1 MTIVQVPD
9 DATQRQITAADPG
22 RSTWL
27 AANAGSGKTRVL
39 TDRVARLLLAGVLPQ
54 RILCLTYTK
63 AAASEMQNRL
73 FKRLGAW
80 SMLDND
86 ALKADLRKLGDTGPL
101 DDDMLANARTLFAR
115 AIETPG
121 GLKIQTIHSFCASV
135 LRKFPLE
142 AGVSPQFREMDE
154 RLQTLLV
161 REVLEAMAD
170 GPDQGAFD
178 ILADAFTGAELEGWV
193 SSLVG
198 RRQSLLPPKSRA
210 EIWAAFGLPE
220 AYSAQMHVDALV
232 SPGDVPMLRRVASA
246 LAASGSTD
254 QKLSAALNALALD
267 RIDLGICAALESLFV
282 YGDSTKQPGA
292 PKVDRVP
299 TKAGRALV
307 DADLPQLQAIMT
319 RCADL
324 QPKRQALETALR
336 TAALH
341 QFAQAF
347 FPAYDAR
354 KQAGSWLDFDDLI
367 DRTRVLLAESKVAAW
382 VLFRLDGGIDHILV
396 DEAQDTSPAQW
407 DVIRQLAQEF
417 TAGEG
422 ARTDTPRT
430 IFVVGDKKQSIYSF
444 QGADPQA
451 FDDMRDLFQAG
462 LEPSER
468 PLQELS
474 LQHSFRSSPAI
485 LDVVDATFAAS
496 EHRGL
501 GQDSDHIAFKSAL
514 PGRVDLWDPVQV
526 EKSEDETP
534 WYDPIDRIS
543 DDDPKRVLAEKVAEQ
558 IQHLLQNEALPT
570 VDEND
575 QLTGRRIEPRDI
587 LILVQGRRSGL
598 FQEIIRACKSAGLP
612 MAGADRLNVAQEL
625 AVKDIAALLSFLATP
640 EDDLSL
646 ASVLRSPLFG
656 WSEQALFDLA
666 HRRVQRYLWPALRD
680 RAPEFET
687 TVGVLQ
693 DLLAMADFLRPFDLI
708 DRILTRYDGRA
719 KLIARLGA
727 EAEDAIDALL
737 AQALSYEQTEVP
749 NLTGF
754 LTWLAADDLEIKRKS
769 DTGANQIRVMTV
781 HGAKGLESPI
791 VILPDCGPKRSKPV
805 PDLITMDDMLVWT
818 PAKGHVHPPARDIQQ
833 RHVTRQAEENQRLL
847 YVAMTRAESWLIVGA
862 AGDVEKSGT
871 VWYKQIEAGLTRS
884 GANSVDDLG
893 LRYEPLGWVEAPTIR
908 EADTPTAPVRYLPS
922 APRIPEPAPHPRSP
936 SDLGGAKT
944 LPGTEAEE
952 DAMPRGSTIHAL
964 LQYLP
969 DCDPSAWPA
978 ITRAICDDHGVAVE
992 TVLPSVRSVL
1002 KNNDLAHVFGAQS
1015 LAEVDL
1021 FAHLPQLGGTPIRGS
1036 VDRLIVGDGVVTAI
1050 DHKTN
1055 RIWANTTDDVP
1066 EGLLRQMGAYAAAL
1080 EKLYPHHRIDTAIL
1094 WTEPGLLMPLPHQA
1108 VNAALQRAA
1117 VS

>member
-1 MTIVQVPD
+1 MTVMQAPD
-9 DATQRQITAADPG
+9 DATLRQITAAHPE

-80 SMLDND
+80 SMLDDD
-86 ALKADLRKLGDTGPL
+86 ALRDDLRQLGDTGPL
-101 DDDMLANARTLFAR
+101 DEDMLSSARTLFAR

-161 REVLEAMAD
+161 RDVLEEMAD
-170 GPDQGAFD
+170 GPGQGAFD

-193 SSLVG
+193 AGLVG
-198 RRQSLLPPKSRA
+198 RREHLSPSKTSA
-210 EIWAAFGLPE
+210 EIWAAMGLRDG
-220 AYSAQMHVDALV
+220 YSEQDHVDALFR
-232 SPGDVPMLRRVASA
+232 PGDIPMLRRVATTL
-246 LAASGSTD
+246 LASKVSD
-254 QKLSAALNALALD
+254 QKLAKSIQALPLD
-267 RIDLGICAALESLFV
+267 RPDLTVCSAVESLFV
-282 YGDSTKQPGA
+282 YGDSTQNPGT
-292 PKVDRVP
+292 PKSNRVP
-299 TKAGRALV
+299 TKDGKELIT
-307 DADLPQLQAIMT
+307 ADLDRFHAFMQ

-336 TAALH
+336 TNALH
-341 QFAQAF
+341 QFARVF

-354 KQAGSWLDFDDLI
+354 KQGGSWLDFDDLI
-367 DRTRVLLAESKVAAW
+367 ERTRALLSESKVAEW

-407 DVIRQLAQEF
+407 DVIRQLAEEF

-422 ARTDTPRT
+422 ARKDTQRT

-451 FDDMRDLFQAG
+451 FDQMRDLFQAR
-462 LEPSER
+462 LEPSQT
-468 PLQELS
+468 PLQELT

-485 LDVVDATFAAS
+485 LDVVDKTFEAT
-496 EHRGL
+496 EHHGL
-501 GQDSDHIAFKSAL
+501 GQESDHIAFKSAL
-514 PGRVDLWDPVQV
+514 PGRVDLWEPIETSDA
-526 EKSEDETP
+526 KDDTP
-534 WYDPIDRIS
+534 WYDPIDRIAN
-543 DDDPKRVLAEKVAEQ
+543 DDPKRVLAEKVADQ
-558 IQHLLQNEALPT
+558 IQGLLENEALPVAEKDGQIT
-570 VDEND
+570 A
-575 QLTGRRIEPRDI
+575 RRIEPKDI

-598 FQEIIRACKSAGLP
+598 FQEIIRACKAAGLP

-656 WSEQALFDLA
+656 WSEQTLFDLA

-680 RAPEFET
+680 RAREFQD
-687 TVGVLQ
+687 TVSTLQ

-708 DRILTRYDGRA
+708 DRILTRFDGRA

-737 AQALSYEQTEVP
+737 AQALAYEQTEVP

-754 LTWLAADDLEIKRKS
+754 LTWLAADDLEIKRQS
-769 DTGANQIRVMTV
+769 ETGANQIRVMTV

-791 VILPDCGPKRSKPV
+791 VILPDCGKKNAKPA
-805 PDLITMDDMLVWT
+805 PDLVVIGDLLVWA
-818 PAKGHVHPPARDIQQ
+818 PSAKNVAPQIREIQM
-833 RHVTRQAEENQRLL
+833 RHVAKQAEENQRLL

-862 AGDVEKSGT
+862 TGDLSKSETAWHRQIDEGMRRAGAGDEPGIGV
-871 VWYKQIEAGLTRS
+871 
-884 GANSVDDLG
+884 
-893 LRYEPLGWVEAPTIR
+893 RYEPLGWVTTPAKEDSDQATRPAR
-908 EADTPTAPVRYLPS
+908 FLPTAP
-922 APRIPEPAPHPRSP
+922 AAPEPTVQPRSP

-952 DAMPRGSTIHAL
+952 DAMPRGSAIHAL
-964 LQYLP
+964 LEYLP
-969 DCDPSAWPA
+969 DCAERDWPA
-978 ITRAICDDHGVAVE
+978 VAEAVAAEHAVAVDD
-992 TVLPSVRSVL
+992 VLSSARKVL
-1002 KNNDLAHVFGAQS
+1002 QDPALAHVFGSES

-1021 FAHLPQLGGTPIRGS
+1021 FAHLPDLPGAPIRGS
-1036 VDRLIVGDGVVTAI
+1036 VDRLIISDDVVTAV

-1055 RIWANTTDDVP
+1055 KVWPTTEDQVP

-1080 EKLYPHHRIDTAIL
+1080 AKLYPSHRIDTAIL
-1094 WTEPGLLMPLPHQA
+1094 WTEPGLLMPLSHQA

-1117 VS
+1117 AS

>member
-1 MTIVQVPD
+1 MTVMQAPD
-9 DATQRQITAADPG
+9 DATLRQITAAHPE

-73 FKRLGAW
+73 FARLGAW
-80 SMLDND
+80 SMMDNGLLED
-86 ALKADLRKLGDTGPL
+86 DLRQLGDTGPL
-101 DDDMLANARTLFAR
+101 NEDMLANARTLFAR

-161 REVLEAMAD
+161 REVLEDMAD
-170 GPDQGAFD
+170 GPGQGAFD

-193 SSLVG
+193 SGLVG
-198 RRQSLLPPKSRA
+198 RRQHLSPPKTRA
-210 EIWAAFGLPE
+210 EIWAALGLRE
-220 AYSAQMHVDALV
+220 GYSAANHVDALIG
-232 SPGDVPMLRRVASA
+232 PGDVPMLRRVAGA
-246 LAASGSTD
+246 LTASGSTD
-254 QKLSAALNALALD
+254 QKLASALKSLPLERA
-267 RIDLGICAALESLFV
+267 DLTVCAALEHLFV
-282 YGDSTKQPGA
+282 YGDTTKQPGA
-292 PKVDRVP
+292 PKTDRVP
-299 TKAGRALV
+299 TKAGRALI
-307 DADLPQLQAIMT
+307 DGDLDQLQTFMQ

-336 TAALH
+336 TYALH
-341 QFAQAF
+341 QFAQVF
-347 FPAYDAR
+347 LPAYDAR

-367 DRTRVLLAESKVAAW
+367 ERTRSLLSESKVAAW

-444 QGADPQA
+444 QGADPKA
-451 FDDMRDLFQAG
+451 FDDMRDLFKAG

-485 LDVVDATFAAS
+485 LDVVDKTFEAT

-501 GQDSDHIAFKSAL
+501 GQNSDHIAFKSQL
-514 PGRVDLWDPVQV
+514 PGRVDLWDPIHV
-526 EKSEDETP
+526 EDTKDDTP
-534 WYDPIDRIS
+534 WYDPLDRIS
-543 DDDPKRVLAEKVAEQ
+543 DDDPKRVLAQKVADQ
-558 IQHLLQNEALPT
+558 IQTLLAHEALP
-570 VDEND
+570 VADKD
-575 QLTGRRIEPRDI
+575 GQISARRIEPRDI

-640 EDDLSL
+640 EDDLAL
-646 ASVLRSPLFG
+646 GSVLRSPLFG
-656 WSEQALFDLA
+656 WDEQGLFDLA

-680 RAPEFET
+680 RAAEFPE
-687 TVGVLQ
+687 TVSTLQ
-693 DLLAMADFLRPFDLI
+693 ELLGMADFLRPFDLI
-708 DRILTRYDGRA
+708 DRILTRFDGRA

-737 AQALSYEQTEVP
+737 AQALAYEQTEVP

-754 LTWLAADDLEIKRKS
+754 LTWLAADDLEIKRQS
-769 DTGANQIRVMTV
+769 ETGANQIRVMTV

-791 VILPDCGPKRSKPV
+791 VILPDCGVKRAKPA
-805 PDLITMDDMLVWT
+805 PDLVATDDLLVWA
-818 PAKGHVHPPARDIQQ
+818 PAKGSVHPEVRELQQ
-833 RHVTRQAEENQRLL
+833 RHVARQAEENQRLL

-862 AGDVEKSGT
+862 TGDLSKADKAWHRQIEEGMRRAGAGDHEDG
-871 VWYKQIEAGLTRS
+871 
-884 GANSVDDLG
+884 G
-893 LRYEPLGWVEAPTIR
+893 LRFEPLGWVNAPATEEPQEVAQPAR
-908 EADTPTAPVRYLPS
+908 HLPDAPETVPLP
-922 APRIPEPAPHPRSP
+922 PQPRSP

-952 DAMPRGSTIHAL
+952 DALPRGSAIHAL
-964 LQYLP
+964 LEFLP
-969 DCDPSAWPA
+969 ACPKQDWPA
-978 ITRAICDDHGVAVE
+978 VAKTICADFGVAVDDALPAAQA
-992 TVLPSVRSVL
+992 VLNAP
-1002 KNNDLAHVFGAQS
+1002 DLSHVFAPDT
-1015 LAEVDL
+1015 LAEVDV
-1021 FAHLPQLGGTPIRGS
+1021 FAHLPDLDGAPIRGS
-1036 VDRLIVGDGVVTAI
+1036 IDRLIIGADTVTAI

-1055 RIWANTTDDVP
+1055 RIWPQTADDVP

-1080 EKLYPHHRIDTAIL
+1080 TKLYPNHGIETAIL
-1094 WTEPGLLMPLPHQA
+1094 WTEPALLMPLPHHA

-1117 VS
+1117 AS